1 VSAVLR
7 VAIAGGET
15 VPRAVL
21 GAQEWALAQGL
32 SEVDSHRVA
41 LVVSELATNQV
52 KYARGRGEVILRR
65 CERGRECIE
74 IEALDQGPGIADVEW
89 ALAEHTSTGGSLG
102 LGLPGVKRLM
112 DELHIDTSPGG
123 TRVTVRKWW
132 P

>member
-1 VSAVLR
+1 MTMMLR
-7 VAIAGGET
+7 VVITGGDT
-15 VPRAVL
+15 VARAVL

-52 KYARGRGEVILRR
+52 KYAYGRGEVILRR
-65 CERGRECIE
+65 CERGRGCVE
-74 IEALDQGPGIADVEW
+74 IEAFDQGPGIADLEW
-89 ALAEHTSTGGSLG
+89 ALAEHHSTGGSLG

-112 DELHIDTSPGG
+112 DELKIESTPEG
-123 TRVTVRKWW
+123 TRVTARKWW